1 MTKITDVQTALV
13 RVPLDNPTSFS
24 TRRVLAREF
33 VLVRVEADDGH
44 TGIGFTY
51 GGSSGGSITTEA
63 VRALLRPLLIGE
75 DPFRI
80 EGLWDEMYQEALLQG
95 RTGSAMRA
103 LSAIDIALWDRNAR
117 ACGLP
122 LYKMLGGYETES
134 VRAYASGGYYLD
146 GKTPD
151 MLAEEVAGYCA
162 MGFDGVK
169 IKVGRLGLEEE
180 KARIAAVREAIGEA
194 DLMLDCN
201 NGWSDLQTALRYMA
215 VFEPYN
221 PYWIEEPF
229 LPDDLASHAR
239 LAEQTLV
246 PVATGEIESG
256 RWRFQQIIEA
266 GAAMILQPD
275 AVCCGG
281 ITEFRRIAQAAAAQ
295 SISVC
300 PHAYHEMHI
309 HLAASLPNVPYA
321 ECFINDQIV
330 NFRRL
335 IDTQVEIRDGRL
347 LLPEKPG
354 IGYDYLED
362 VVSEFAV
369 EPWGWNHG

>member
-1 MTKITDVQTALV
+1 
-13 RVPLDNPTSFS
+13 VPLDTPTSFS

-44 TGIGFTY
+44 AGIGFTY
-51 GGSSGGSITTEA
+51 GGSAGGSITTEA

-75 DPFRI
+75 DPFRV
-80 EGLWDEMYQEALLQG
+80 EGLWDEMYREALLQG
-95 RTGSAMRA
+95 RTGSTMRA

-117 ACGLP
+117 ACDIP
-122 LYKMLGGYETES
+122 LYKMLGGYQTES
-134 VRAYASGGYYLD
+134 VRAYASGGYYLP
-146 GKTPD
+146 GKTPA
-151 MLAEEVAGYCA
+151 MLAEETAGYIA
-162 MGFDGVK
+162 MGFDAVK

-180 KARIAAVREAIGEA
+180 KERVGAVREAIGDA
-194 DLMLDCN
+194 ALMLDCN
-201 NGWSDLQTALRYMA
+201 NGWRDLETALRYMS
-215 VFEPYN
+215 VFEQYS

-281 ITEFRRIAQAAAAQ
+281 ITEFRRIAQIAAGH
-295 SISVC
+295 SISIC

-309 HLAASLPNVPYA
+309 HLAASLPNIPYA
-321 ECFINDQIV
+321 ECFVDDRIV
-330 NFRRL
+330 NFRNL

-354 IGYDYLED
+354 LGYDYVEEA
-362 VVSEFAV
+362 VSEFAV

>member
-1 MTKITDVQTALV
+1 MTKITDVSTALV

-24 TRRVLAREF
+24 TRKVLAREF

-44 TGIGFTY
+44 AGIGFTY
-51 GGSSGGSITTEA
+51 GGSGGGSITTEA
-63 VRALLRPLLIGE
+63 VRALLRPVLIGE
-75 DPFRI
+75 DPFRV

-95 RTGSAMRA
+95 RTGSVMRA

-122 LYKMLGGYETES
+122 LYKMLGGYAQDS

-146 GKTPD
+146 GKTPE
-151 MLAEEVAGYCA
+151 MLAEEAAGYCA
-162 MGFDGVK
+162 MGFGAVK
-169 IKVGRLGLEEE
+169 IKVGRLGLKEEE
-180 KARIAAVREAIGEA
+180 ARIAAVRHAIGDA

-201 NGWSDLQTALRYMA
+201 NGWRELQTALRYMA
-215 VFEPYN
+215 VFEPFS

-229 LPDDLASHAR
+229 LPDDLESHAR

-256 RWRFQQIIEA
+256 RWRFQQIMDK

-281 ITEFRRIAQAAAAQ
+281 VTEFRRIAQTAASRGV
-295 SISVC
+295 SIC
-300 PHAYHEMHI
+300 PHAYHELHI
-309 HLAASLPNVPYA
+309 HLSASLPNVPYS
-321 ECFINDQIV
+321 ECFVDDQIV
-330 NFRRL
+330 NFRKL
-335 IDTQVEIRDGRL
+335 IDTQTDFRDGHL
-347 LLPEKPG
+347 ILPKKPG
-354 IGYDYLED
+354 LGFDFLED
-362 VVSEFAV
+362 MVAEYAV
-369 EPWGWNHG
+369 EPWGWNRG

>member
-1 MTKITDVQTALV
+1 MTKITDVRASLV
-13 RVPLDNPTSFS
+13 RVPLDIPTSFS

-33 VLVRVEADDGH
+33 VLVRVEADDGL

-75 DPFRI
+75 DPFRV

-95 RTGSAMRA
+95 RTGSVMRA

-122 LYKMLGGYETES
+122 LYKMLGGYAQES

-146 GKTPD
+146 GKTPE
-151 MLAEEVAGYCA
+151 MLAEEVAGYRA
-162 MGFDGVK
+162 MGFGAVK
-169 IKVGRLGLEEE
+169 IKVGRLGLKDEET
-180 KARIAAVREAIGEA
+180 RIAAVRDAIGIA

-201 NGWSDLQTALRYMA
+201 NGWRDLQTALRYMA
-215 VFEPYN
+215 VFEPYS

-229 LPDDLASHAR
+229 LPDDLDSHAR
-239 LAEQTLV
+239 LAQQTLV

-256 RWRFQQIIEA
+256 RWRFQQIIDK

-281 ITEFRRIAQAAAAQ
+281 VTEFRRIAQAAAAQ
-295 SISVC
+295 SVSIC
-300 PHAYHEMHI
+300 PHAYHELHV

-321 ECFINDQIV
+321 ECFVDDKIV
-330 NFRRL
+330 NFRKL
-335 IDTQVEIRDGRL
+335 IDTQVELRDGHL
-347 LLPEKPG
+347 LLPQKPG
-354 IGYDYLED
+354 LGFDYLD
-362 VVSEFAV
+362 DAVKEFAV
-369 EPWGWNHG
+369 ETWG